1 MGAGKQKWRG
11 WAPPAVLCVNII
23 PMGTFA
29 YGDSGEYEFEDRTL
43 AHLKVA
49 ISMKLRRQECFFLS
63 WSNPSDRGSGR
74 VSLWMSPNIP
84 ITIRFAGSRAPEL
97 NEVWLRVLNE
107 LSHTPRGL
115 VVISEREA
123 EAHALSRASD

>member
-1 MGAGKQKWRG
+1 
-11 WAPPAVLCVNII
+11 
-23 PMGTFA
+23 MGTFA
-29 YGDSGEYEFEDRTL
+29 YGNSGEYEFEDRTL

-63 WSNPSDRGSGR
+63 WSNPAERGSGR

-84 ITIRFAGSRAPEL
+84 STIRFSGSKAPEL

-123 EAHALSRASD
+123 EAYAQSHASE

>member
-1 MGAGKQKWRG
+1 MGY
-11 WAPPAVLCVNII
+11 L
-23 PMGTFA
+23 A
-29 YGDSGEYEFEDRTL
+29 YGTSAEYEFDDRVL

-49 ISMKLRRQECFFLS
+49 ISLKLRRQECFFLS
-63 WSNPSDRGSGR
+63 WSNPADRGSGR

-84 ITIRFAGSRAPEL
+84 LTFRFAGSKAPEL
-97 NEVWLRVLNE
+97 SDVWLRVLGE

-123 EAHALSRASD
+123 EAYAQSHTAG